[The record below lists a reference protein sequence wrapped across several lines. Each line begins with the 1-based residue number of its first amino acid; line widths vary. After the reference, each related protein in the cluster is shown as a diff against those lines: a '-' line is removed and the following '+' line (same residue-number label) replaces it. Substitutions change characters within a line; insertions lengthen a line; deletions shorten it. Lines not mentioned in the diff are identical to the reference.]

1 MKKYMVSMLALSVLV
16 LSACGNLEE
25 SGGKVTTKKT
35 TNDKVVTTG
44 TVSDDSYQ
52 ALLIDGTYKTS
63 VARTMAA
70 NRLNS
75 NYNLENFDRG
85 LIELSKESFKTKD
98 YYLQEGQYLTSE
110 DLKSWLSRETSTNK
124 LGLNPKSEKEPLVL
138 QQIIEKNFLAMDSQK
153 LGGIS
158 LGIALN
164 SVDYSTDP
172 ATEIS
177 DEVIQTQGKKIAAQ
191 VIKRVRA
198 IEGVGKNTPIKI
210 GLFKQASKT
219 SVAGGTYFATA
230 TSKKGDKLDDW
241 TEVNES
247 YISLATDSSQSL
259 DDGLET
265 KYTDF
270 KRNVQG
276 FFPNLSGFSG
286 TAYYRNDELQQLS
299 IVIESNY
306 YSVSELESFTQF
318 VGSSLSSIFK
328 IEAGVTVQINQL
340 NNTKAV
346 VIKPTGESEITA
358 QVFQ

>member
-1 MKKYMVSMLALSVLV
+1 MKKYLVGLLATSVLL

-25 SGGKVTTKKT
+25 SGGKVTTQKT
-35 TNDKVVTTG
+35 SNDKVVTTG
-44 TVSDDSYQ
+44 GVSKDSYQ
-52 ALLIDGTYKTS
+52 ALLVDGTYKTS

-98 YYLQEGQYLTSE
+98 YYLQEGQYLKTD
-110 DLKSWLSRETSTNK
+110 DLKSWISRKTDTNE
-124 LGLNPKSEKEPLVL
+124 LGLNPKNEKEPLVL
-138 QQIIEKNFLAMDSQK
+138 QQIIEKNFLKMDTQK
-153 LGGIS
+153 LSGIS

-172 ATEIS
+172 ATDIS
-177 DEVIQTQGKKIAAQ
+177 DETIKTQGKKIAEE
-191 VIKRVRA
+191 VIKRVRK
-198 IEGVGKNTPIKI
+198 IEGVGKNIPIKI

-219 SVAGGTYFATA
+219 SVAGGNYFAVA

-241 TEVNES
+241 EDVNEK
-247 YISLATDSSQSL
+247 YISLSTNNSEAL
-259 DDGLET
+259 DDGIET
-265 KYTDF
+265 KFNDF
-270 KRNVQG
+270 KTNVQG

-346 VIKPTGESEITA
+346 VIKPAGKSEITA